1 MAKVGDDQNETMA
14 SKMSEQERRKRNGKQ
29 KLVRNLVGFLSR
41 KQ

>member
-29 KLVRNLVGFLSR
+29 NRPEIKI
-41 KQ
+41 